1 MGRHGMSRRA
11 SVRRIILAREP
22 VVIEPSLTPMQ
33 QFAEDYDVADFLV
46 DYVDWDLDESCVD
59 TPPLRVPFIEG
70 VRLR

>member
-22 VVIEPSLTPMQ
+22 VVVEPALTPME
-33 QFAEDYDVADFLV
+33 QFAEDWDVADSF
-46 DYVDWDLDESCVD
+46 VDWDWDWDESCVD
-59 TPPLRVPFIEG
+59 APPLRVPFIEG